1 MRFRYF
7 DPDQQT
13 AVDGEINSTADVVE
27 LVGLVLRLPGANSPA
42 VELSGH
48 DGSSLVVGVS
58 GPRAVLLW
66 TDATGRAAHSVA
78 PSTDLI
84 GEGVVFD
91 YFGAY
96 TEMPAAYSVS
106 VDVAVAAAAEYVATG
121 RPPAVLMA
129 MDS

>member
-1 MRFRYF
+1 MRYRYF
-7 DPDQQT
+7 DPGQQT
-13 AVDGEINSTADVVE
+13 TVDGEIIAPGEVAE
-27 LVGLVLRLPGANSPA
+27 LVGLVLRMPGANSPA
-42 VELSGH
+42 VELTGH

-66 TDATGRAAHSVA
+66 TDSTGRAAHSVA

-84 GEGVVFD
+84 GDGVVFD

-96 TEMPAAYSVS
+96 TEMPASYSVA
-106 VDVAVAAAAEYVATG
+106 VDVAVAAAAEFVATG

>member
-1 MRFRYF
+1 VRFRYF
-7 DPDQQT
+7 DPEQQT
-13 AVDGEINSTADVVE
+13 TVDGEIHSPAAVAE
-27 LVGLVLRLPGANSPA
+27 LIGLVLRLPGRNCPA

-66 TDATGRAAHSVA
+66 TDATGRTAHSVA

-96 TEMPAAYSVS
+96 TELPAPYSVP
-106 VDVAVAAAAEYVATG
+106 VDVAVAAAGEYVATG
-121 RPPAVLMA
+121 RPPAMFMA
-129 MDS
+129 IDA

>member
-1 MRFRYF
+1 M
-7 DPDQQT
+7 
-13 AVDGEINSTADVVE
+13 
-27 LVGLVLRLPGANSPA
+27 
-42 VELSGH
+42 
-48 DGSSLVVGVS
+48 VGVS

-106 VDVAVAAAAEYVATG
+106 VDVAVAAAAEYRGDRTSAG
-121 RPPAVLMA
+121 RAHGDGFLTP
-129 MDS
+129 